1 MHSMEEKIRKKRRRN
16 TILIAVAIVI
26 VAVAGVYFF
35 LKYQTYSSMQVI
47 DTYESKSTDNAEY
60 QQCMEG
66 VLRYSKDGVAL
77 LTKKGEEI
85 WNQPCQKKNPIVET
99 CGESIVVGDKGGTSI
114 FVFER
119 KGLKGEM
126 QTTRPIEK
134 LTVSSQGIVGAI
146 LKDEEVPKVMCYD
159 AKGNILVEHNVSPKS
174 TGYPMDISLSED
186 GEMLLVSY
194 LHIEGSSLV
203 SKVTYYYF
211 GEGTD
216 EKANYQVMEKEYAG
230 AVVPVTAFIN
240 KNTSLVVA
248 DNELCFFEGHK
259 QPTEVAS
266 IPLKADIQGIAYNEK
281 IVALVVK
288 SEASTGYK
296 LHIYNKDGEQLSSV
310 DLDKEYT
317 NIKVV
322 EDKVILFDAEMCS
335 IYMKNGIHKYE
346 GKMEESIM
354 EIFPMAGLNKYMVIN
369 AVGFQ
374 EVRLVQ

>member
-16 TILIAVAIVI
+16 TILIAVAIFI

-85 WNQPCQKKNPIVET
+85 WNQPCQMKNPIVET

-146 LKDEEVPKVMCYD
+146 LKDEEVP
-159 AKGNILVEHNVSPKS
+159 
-174 TGYPMDISLSED
+174 
-186 GEMLLVSY
+186 
-194 LHIEGSSLV
+194 
-203 SKVTYYYF
+203 
-211 GEGTD
+211 
-216 EKANYQVMEKEYAG
+216 
-230 AVVPVTAFIN
+230 
-240 KNTSLVVA
+240 
-248 DNELCFFEGHK
+248 
-259 QPTEVAS
+259 
-266 IPLKADIQGIAYNEK
+266 
-281 IVALVVK
+281 
-288 SEASTGYK
+288 
-296 LHIYNKDGEQLSSV
+296 
-310 DLDKEYT
+310 
-317 NIKVV
+317 
-322 EDKVILFDAEMCS
+322 
-335 IYMKNGIHKYE
+335 
-346 GKMEESIM
+346 
-354 EIFPMAGLNKYMVIN
+354 
-369 AVGFQ
+369 
-374 EVRLVQ
+374 